1 MVLRR
6 GTDYLKCICL
16 KKRREA
22 GYQPRT
28 LLNPRPFPPI
38 MRHHLRH
45 FIHRHEP
52 KGALHAHLKS
62 GIGAVIGMVSVGAL
76 AVATGIPLLIAPF
89 GATAVLIF
97 GQPKSPLA
105 QPANVIGGYLLAAMI
120 GALAVFFFPGL
131 WWVAAIAVGLA
142 IAGMLA
148 LRITHPPAGAV
159 PLVAFGSHLGGLT
172 LFAVVLLGGILLVA
186 IAVVHHLVPPRHQY
200 PLRAE

>member
-1 MVLRR
+1 MHPH
-6 GTDYLKCICL
+6 LK
-16 KKRREA
+16 
-22 GYQPRT
+22 
-28 LLNPRPFPPI
+28 
-38 MRHHLRH
+38 H

-52 KGALHAHLKS
+52 KGAFHGHLKS
-62 GIGAVIGMVSVGAL
+62 GIGAVIGMISVGGL
-76 AVATGIPLLIAPF
+76 AIVTGIPLLIAPF

-105 QPANVIGGYLLAAMI
+105 QPANVIGGYVLAAVI
-120 GALAVFFFPGL
+120 GGIASFFFPGL

-172 LFAVVLLGGILLVA
+172 LFLVVVLGGVLLVA
-186 IAVVHHLVPPRHQY
+186 IAVLHHFIPPRHQY
-200 PLRAE
+200 PLRAP